1 MQLPLDAEVQT
12 SSKSSW
18 CILNYGLVYR
28 NRPTLEYRCG
38 LSQHLAC
45 WLRFEPDFRSVILV
59 FAIACNW
66 YFYWYCPLSD
76 VIELQR
82 LAWSTGQRSAKPQGG
97 WELPKLKSDNHHFA
111 WRLLTREV
119 ISNFLNKF
127 SLFAEY
133 FSDCQHIHWVHVQNF
148 RIENWDK
155 AVANWQN
162 INICALFPSLS
173 IWFE

>member
-133 FSDCQHIHWVHVQNF
+133 FSDCQHIHDLLSAFSEFQN
-148 RIENWDK
+148 WTL
-155 AVANWQN
+155 WQGS
-162 INICALFPSLS
+162 CKLTKY
-173 IWFE
+173 